1 MNPLKRYGLFI
12 NGKWIEATTDE
23 RFEVTNP
30 ATGEIVGNCA
40 DGGEADVE
48 RAITAAHEAFPAW
61 SNQTAKERAE
71 ILRRAYE
78 LMIAHKDELGEI
90 MTLEQGKPIL
100 EAKGEIQYAAD
111 FVEWSGEEAKRIYG
125 ETIPASATDKRI
137 WVHKQPVG
145 VAAAITPWNFP
156 ASMITRK
163 IAPALA
169 AGCTVVIK
177 PAQQTPLTACR
188 IVELFHEAGVPKG
201 VINLITSTHASTV
214 GEALLKDER
223 VRKVGF
229 TGSTAIG
236 KVLMKQAADTM
247 KKISLELGGHAP
259 FIVFADAD
267 LDRAV
272 DEVLSSKFRNAGQTC
287 VCANRIYVEQSI
299 GQAFAERLAQKTK
312 ELKVGNGMEEG
323 VAIGPLI
330 DSAAADKVEGQ
341 VKDAVNKGAKVMTG
355 GHRHTKVGKH
365 PGQKAHFFEPT
376 VLLDVTDEMEVMR
389 EETFGPVAPIQYF
402 SSEEEAIA
410 KANHSRYGLA
420 AYFYTENLARAI
432 RVSEKLEFGIVGV
445 NDGTPS
451 TAQAPFGGFKE
462 SGLGREGGKYGVEEY
477 LETKYIS
484 VRIQ

>member
-1 MNPLKRYGLFI
+1 MKRYGLFI